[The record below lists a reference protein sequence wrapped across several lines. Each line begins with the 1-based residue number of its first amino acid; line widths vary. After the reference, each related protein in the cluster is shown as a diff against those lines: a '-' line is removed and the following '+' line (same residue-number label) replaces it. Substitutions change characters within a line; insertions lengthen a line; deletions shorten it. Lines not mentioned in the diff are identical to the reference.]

1 MPSRL
6 TRTATMTLLT
16 VSPLALL
23 AACAEKSGSGGSGA
37 KSGAIRVQATDDTCK
52 LSRTSAPAGPVSFKV
67 VNEGSRITGF
77 YLYAP
82 DGKVAGELEGIGPD
96 TSRTMTVKTDKAGS
110 YATACKPG
118 MVGNGIRGDFTV
130 MGKKE
135 QQHG

>member
-23 AACAEKSGSGGSGA
+23 AACAEKSSGDGSDA
-37 KSGAIRVQATDDTCK
+37 KSGAITVRATDDACK

-67 VNEGSRITGF
+67 VNEGSRITEF
-77 YLYAP
+77 YLFTP
-82 DGKVAGELEGIGPD
+82 EGKVAGEVEGIGPG
-96 TSRTMTVKTDKAGS
+96 TSRTMTVKTDKAGT

-118 MVGNGIRGDFTV
+118 MVGDGIRGDFTV
-130 MGKKE
+130 TAKKR
-135 QQHG
+135 HG